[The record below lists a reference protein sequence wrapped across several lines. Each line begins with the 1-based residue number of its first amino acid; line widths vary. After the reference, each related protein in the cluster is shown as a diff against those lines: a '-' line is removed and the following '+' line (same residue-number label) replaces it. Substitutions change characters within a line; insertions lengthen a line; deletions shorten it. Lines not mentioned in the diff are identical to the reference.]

1 MTWPKSR
8 ALVILF
14 MALAIGSQTM
24 VSRPISFISM
34 VISPKTAKAAE
45 TMAPEGYQEANKIE
59 YKSEDLRDPFQEEKI
74 EIEEQPQVQIETKPL
89 PSLQIQG
96 IVWGGGF
103 PQAIINNK
111 VVRVGDTIEGV
122 RITDI
127 NKSGVIVFFGN
138 RQYNLSTSSPITSQ
152 DLKTNP

>member
-1 MTWPKSR
+1 
-8 ALVILF
+8 
-14 MALAIGSQTM
+14 MALAIGTQTM

-59 YKSEDLRDPFQEEKI
+59 YKSEDLKDPFHEEKI
-74 EIEEQPQVQIETKPL
+74 EIEEQPEVQIETKPL
-89 PSLQIQG
+89 PSVQIQG
-96 IVWGGGF
+96 IVWGGSF

-127 NKSGVIVFFGN
+127 DRNGVIVFFEN
-138 RQYNLSTSSPITSQ
+138 RQYNLSTFSAIDS
-152 DLKTNP
+152 DGLKNNPNLRR

>member
-1 MTWPKSR
+1 
-8 ALVILF
+8 
-14 MALAIGSQTM
+14 
-24 VSRPISFISM
+24 M
-34 VISPKTAKAAE
+34 VISPKTAKATE

-74 EIEEQPQVQIETKPL
+74 EIKEEPEVQIETKPL

-111 VVRVGDTIEGV
+111 VVKVGDTIEGV

-127 NKSGVIVFFGN
+127 NKSGVTVFFGN
-138 RQYNLSTSSPITSQ
+138 RQYNLSVSSPISSQ
-152 DLKTNP
+152 DLGKKNP

>member
-8 ALVILF
+8 AIVILF
-14 MALAIGSQTM
+14 
-24 VSRPISFISM
+24 ISFISV
-34 VISPKTAKAAE
+34 VIPPKTAKAAE
-45 TMAPEGYQEANKIE
+45 ATAPEDSQGANKIE

-89 PSLQIQG
+89 PPLQIQG

-111 VVRVGDTIEGV
+111 VMRVGDTIEGV

-127 NKSGVIVFFGN
+127 NKNGVTVFFEN
-138 RQYNLSTSSPITSQ
+138 RKYTLSVSSPVSSQ
-152 DLKTNP
+152 DLGKNNP